1 VRKNLLS
8 VVAIILSIT
17 AIIVVLM
24 PRKDINASSLTLKD
38 RSGKVWAV
46 IDANHNLFAI
56 YNPNTGRNESNWNE
70 NMLFEIETVEDGMN
84 LILHGKDGFERIRL
98 STWTSGSEGSYITIL
113 RDGWQNSKDA
123 PLDVVHISKDGVKLN
138 K

>member
-1 VRKNLLS
+1 MKKNLLS
-8 VVAIILSIT
+8 WVAIILSIT

-24 PRKDINASSLTLKD
+24 PRKDVNASSLTPRD
-38 RSGKVWAV
+38 QSGKVWAV
-46 IDANHNLFAI
+46 IDANHSLFAI
-56 YNPNTGRNESNWNE
+56 YSPNTGRNDSDWNKD
-70 NMLFEIETVEDGMN
+70 MLFKIDTVEDGMN

-113 RDGWQNSKDA
+113 RDGWQNNKDV
-123 PLDVVHISKDGVKLN
+123 PIDVVHISKDGVKLN

>member
-1 VRKNLLS
+1 MNKNLLS

-17 AIIVVLM
+17 SIIVVLM
-24 PRKDINASSLTLKD
+24 PRKDISASSLTLRD
-38 RSGKVWAV
+38 QSGKVWAV

-56 YNPNTGRNESNWNE
+56 YNPNTGRDESDWNK
-70 NMLFEIETVEDGMN
+70 NMLFEIETVEDGTN
-84 LILHGKDGFERIRL
+84 VILHGKDGFERIRL

-113 RDGWQNSKDA
+113 RDGWQNSKDVS
-123 PLDVVHISKDGVKLN
+123 LDVVHISKDGVKLN